1 MHIKKISHRRDKIM
15 KWIEVIK
22 INVADNRRAAV
33 ESQIESIMLGLN
45 GKTEKKAD
53 QLKLYRNLLDNDL
66 SLHLCWTKGTAEPWG
81 SKLEQ
86 CLTHLLK
93 EAVSSRTAYGLKK
106 REESGRGFPLRRLHL
121 RTSQLRS
128 KYEKEGHR
136 SKEHKKE
143 ESKCLQ

>member
-1 MHIKKISHRRDKIM
+1 M

-22 INVADNRRAAV
+22 INVADNRRAVV

-45 GKTEKKAD
+45 EKMDKKAD

-81 SKLEQ
+81 SKLGQ

-93 EAVSSRTAYGLKK
+93 EAGLVSHSVWVEEKRGITSRLSIAAPSPSHIATAVKI
-106 REESGRGFPLRRLHL
+106 R
-121 RTSQLRS
+121 
-128 KYEKEGHR
+128 KEGHS
-136 SKEHKKE
+136 SKEHEKE
-143 ESKCLQ
+143 ESKCL